1 MRRHGRGPA
10 SGSPAGARRAG
21 AARHIHGACRH
32 RPHPQAPEPAPRA
45 LQPAGRPDRA
55 AAHTGREVP
64 RARARGDRP
73 ERRRRR
79 RRRGGRDPRAE
90 TCVARYHEGQGAVT
104 DPRRRLPAV
113 DALLAEPDVAA
124 LLTAHPRSLV
134 VRAVRDTIEHATS
147 NGGVP
152 PPEAW
157 GAAVGARV
165 QQLAAPSLLPV
176 INATGVVLHTNL
188 GRAPLARAA
197 REAMTRIAAG
207 YSNLEYDLARGARGS
222 RHALCRDLL
231 VELTGAEDAI
241 VLNNAAGA
249 LLVALSA
256 LARDGEAIVSRG
268 ELVEI
273 GGAFRI
279 AAIMARS
286 GATVVAV
293 GTTNRT
299 HLTDYESAV
308 TERTR
313 LLLKV
318 HRSNFQVTGFTA
330 EVSAQEIA
338 GVARAR
344 GAASLYDLGSG
355 LLTDLSPWGLSGEP
369 TVAEALASG
378 VDAVAFSGD
387 KLLGGPQAGI
397 LLGTREGVA
406 ACRKDPLARAVRSDK
421 FTFAALEATLALYR
435 EPETNR
441 REIPVIRML
450 TEDVTEIR
458 RRGEALQKGVGK
470 EAELIEGESEVGGG
484 SFPGAK
490 LKTWLVALHPQHLA
504 PNALAER
511 LRGGAPPVI
520 ARIADDHVVLDPRTI
535 FPDEMEGVARAV
547 RTALDA

>member
-1 MRRHGRGPA
+1 M
-10 SGSPAGARRAG
+10 S
-21 AARHIHGACRH
+21 
-32 RPHPQAPEPAPRA
+32 
-45 LQPAGRPDRA
+45 
-55 AAHTGREVP
+55 
-64 RARARGDRP
+64 
-73 ERRRRR
+73 
-79 RRRGGRDPRAE
+79 
-90 TCVARYHEGQGAVT
+90 

-113 DALLAEPDVAA
+113 DAVLAEPDVTA
-124 LLTAHPRSLV
+124 LLAAHPRSLV
-134 VRAVRDTIEHATS
+134 VRAVRDTIDHARV
-147 NGGVP
+147 NGGTT
-152 PPEAW
+152 PPEGW

-279 AAIMARS
+279 PDIMARS
-286 GATVVAV
+286 GATLVEV

-397 LLGTREGVA
+397 LLGTREAIA

-435 EPETNR
+435 EPETSR
-441 REIPVIRML
+441 REIPVLRML

-535 FPDEMEGVARAV
+535 FPDEMESVARAV

>member
-1 MRRHGRGPA
+1 M
-10 SGSPAGARRAG
+10 
-21 AARHIHGACRH
+21 
-32 RPHPQAPEPAPRA
+32 
-45 LQPAGRPDRA
+45 
-55 AAHTGREVP
+55 
-64 RARARGDRP
+64 
-73 ERRRRR
+73 
-79 RRRGGRDPRAE
+79 
-90 TCVARYHEGQGAVT
+90 T

-124 LLTAHPRSLV
+124 LLTAHPRGLV
-134 VRAVRDTIEHATS
+134 VRAVRDTIEHARA
-147 NGGVP
+147 NGGAA
-152 PPEAW
+152 PPEGW

-165 QQLAAPSLLPV
+165 QRLATPSLLSV

-188 GRAPLARAA
+188 GRAPLARSA

-207 YSNLEYDLARGARGS
+207 YSNLEYDLALGTRGS

-231 VELTGAEDAI
+231 IELTGAGDAL
-241 VLNNAAGA
+241 VVNNAAGA

-256 LARDGEAIVSRG
+256 LARDAEAVVSRG

-279 AAIMARS
+279 PDIMARS
-286 GATVVAV
+286 GATLVEV

-299 HLTDYESAV
+299 HLRDYEGAV
-308 TERTR
+308 TDRTR

-338 GVARAR
+338 AVAHAR

-355 LLTDLSPWGLSGEP
+355 LLVDLSPWGLAGEP

-397 LLGTREGVA
+397 LLGTRDAIA
-406 ACRKDPLARAVRSDK
+406 ACRNDPLARAVRSDK
-421 FTFAALEATLALYR
+421 FTLAALEATLALYR
-435 EPETNR
+435 DPER
-441 REIPVIRML
+441 ARVEIPVLRML
-450 TEDVTEIR
+450 TQDVTEIR
-458 RRGEALQKGVGK
+458 QRAEALQKGVGK
-470 EAELIEGESEVGGG
+470 EAEVIEGESEVGGG

-490 LKTWLVALHPQHLA
+490 LRTWLVRLNPQHLA
-504 PNALAER
+504 PDTVAGR
-511 LRGGAPPVI
+511 LRGGAPPIV
-520 ARIADDHVVLDPRTI
+520 ARVADDRVVLDPRTI
-535 FPDEMEGVARAV
+535 LPDELETVARAV
-547 RTALDA
+547 RAALDG

>member
-1 MRRHGRGPA
+1 M
-10 SGSPAGARRAG
+10 S
-21 AARHIHGACRH
+21 
-32 RPHPQAPEPAPRA
+32 
-45 LQPAGRPDRA
+45 
-55 AAHTGREVP
+55 
-64 RARARGDRP
+64 
-73 ERRRRR
+73 
-79 RRRGGRDPRAE
+79 DPR
-90 TCVARYHEGQGAVT
+90 

-113 DALLAEPDVAA
+113 DALLVEPDVAA

-134 VRAVRDTIEHATS
+134 VRAVRDTIEHARA
-147 NGGVP
+147 NGGST
-152 PPEAW
+152 PPEGW
-157 GAAVGARV
+157 GAAVRARV
-165 QQLAAPSLLPV
+165 QRLAAPSLLPV

-197 REAMTRIAAG
+197 CEAMTRIAAG
-207 YSNLEYDLARGARGS
+207 YANLEYDLVQGARGS
-222 RHALCRDLL
+222 RHTLCRDLL

-249 LLVALSA
+249 VLVALSA

-279 AAIMARS
+279 PDIMARS
-286 GATVVAV
+286 GATLVEV

-299 HLTDYESAV
+299 HLKDFEGALTS
-308 TERTR
+308 RTK

-330 EVSAQEIA
+330 DVSAQEIA

-344 GAASLYDLGSG
+344 GAATLYDLGSG
-355 LLTDLSPWGLSGEP
+355 LLTDLSSWGLIGEP

-397 LLGTREGVA
+397 LLGTRDA
-406 ACRKDPLARAVRSDK
+406 IARCRQDPLARAVRSDK
-421 FTFAALEATLALYR
+421 FTLAALEATLALYR
-435 EPETNR
+435 EPER
-441 REIPVIRML
+441 ARVEIPVLRML
-450 TEDVTEIR
+450 IEDVAEIR

-470 EAELIEGESEVGGG
+470 DTEVVEGESEVGGG

-490 LKTWLVALHPQHLA
+490 LKTWLVRINPGTRHLT
-504 PNALAER
+504 PDTLAGR
-511 LRGGAPPVI
+511 LRGGAPPII
-520 ARIADDHVVLDPRTI
+520 ARIADDRVVLDPRTI
-535 FPDEMEGVARAV
+535 FPEQIETVAHAV
-547 RTALDA
+547 RAALDA

>member
-1 MRRHGRGPA
+1 M
-10 SGSPAGARRAG
+10 
-21 AARHIHGACRH
+21 
-32 RPHPQAPEPAPRA
+32 
-45 LQPAGRPDRA
+45 
-55 AAHTGREVP
+55 
-64 RARARGDRP
+64 
-73 ERRRRR
+73 
-79 RRRGGRDPRAE
+79 
-90 TCVARYHEGQGAVT
+90 T

-124 LLTAHPRSLV
+124 LLTAHPRGLV
-134 VRAVRDTIEHATS
+134 VRAVRDTIEHARA
-147 NGGVP
+147 NGGAA
-152 PPEAW
+152 PPEGW
-157 GAAVGARV
+157 GAAVRARV
-165 QQLAAPSLLPV
+165 QRLAAPSLLPV

-188 GRAPLARAA
+188 GRAPLARSA

-222 RHALCRDLL
+222 RHGLCRDLL

-241 VLNNAAGA
+241 VVNNAAGA

-256 LARDGEAIVSRG
+256 LARDGEAVVSRG

-279 AAIMARS
+279 PDIMARS
-286 GATVVAV
+286 GATLVEV

-299 HLTDYESAV
+299 HLRDYEGAV
-308 TERTR
+308 TDRTR

-338 GVARAR
+338 AVAHAR

-355 LLTDLSPWGLSGEP
+355 LLVDLSPWGLAGEP

-397 LLGTREGVA
+397 LLGTRDAIA
-406 ACRKDPLARAVRSDK
+406 ACRNDPLARAVRSDK
-421 FTFAALEATLALYR
+421 FTLAALEATLTLYR
-435 EPETNR
+435 DPER
-441 REIPVIRML
+441 ARAEIPVLRML
-450 TEDVTEIR
+450 TEDVAEIR

-470 EAELIEGESEVGGG
+470 EGEVIEGESEVGGG

-490 LKTWLVALHPQHLA
+490 LKTWLVAIHPQSLP
-504 PNALAER
+504 PNTLAER
-511 LRGGAPPVI
+511 LRGGAPPIV
-520 ARIADDHVVLDPRTI
+520 ARVADDRVVLDPRTI
-535 FPDEMEGVARAV
+535 LPDELETVVRAV
-547 RTALDA
+547 RAALDG